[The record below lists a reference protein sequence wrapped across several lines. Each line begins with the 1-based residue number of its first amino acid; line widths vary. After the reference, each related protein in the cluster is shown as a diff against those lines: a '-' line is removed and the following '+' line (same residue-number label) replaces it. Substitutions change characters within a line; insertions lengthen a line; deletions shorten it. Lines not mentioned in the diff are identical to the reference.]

1 MRSMQKRRR
10 ADPENTS
17 CDGDHPSCF

>member
-10 ADPENTS
+10 ADPKNTS